1 MARKYEIGYR
11 KPPLSAQFKPGKSG
25 NPKGRPKASLDLT
38 GELTKELSESITV
51 RENGKSRRVS
61 KQKAL
66 LKALVAKALQGDVR
80 AINAVLT
87 LNARL
92 LGETS
97 APDMDVVD
105 NDELLIL
112 RRFAPRAL
120 DVVKKRRK
128 SQ

>member
-11 KPPLSAQFKPGKSG
+11 KPPPSARFKPGKSG

-112 RRFAPRAL
+112 RRFAPRAV

-128 SQ
+128 S

>member
-1 MARKYEIGYR
+1 VARKYEIGYR
-11 KPPLSAQFKPGKSG
+11 KPPASAQFKSGKSG

-87 LNARL
+87 LNARF
-92 LGETS
+92 LGESS
-97 APDMDVVD
+97 APDMEVVD

-112 RRFAPRAL
+112 RRFAPRAV